1 MRIDMR
7 LRQIVKVKRRMMYQ
21 HGSDAYHRI
30 HSTRAAGSNAM
41 IEDGGEHGKRRLFS
55 AQEECVANISI
66 VEDRNQC
73 TLVLEGEL
81 IAPSIVE
88 FRNAC
93 KRAKADPKHREL
105 VVQIRNL
112 TTISQEGENLL
123 LDLMKEG
130 VRFQCS
136 GGFTRQVIRQLFR
149 RVPGDSGGIKRCQPY
164 NRMF

>member
-1 MRIDMR
+1 MR
-7 LRQIVKVKRRMMYQ
+7 LRQIIKVKRSVMYQ
-21 HGSDAYHRI
+21 HGSGPHHRLR
-30 HSTRAAGSNAM
+30 STRAAGSTAT
-41 IEDGGEHGKRRLFS
+41 IEHGGEHGKGRLDS
-55 AQEECVANISI
+55 AKEECVANISI
-66 VEDRNQC
+66 VEDRSQC

-81 IAPSIVE
+81 SAPSIVE

-93 KRAKADPKHREL
+93 ERAKTDPKHREL

-136 GGFTRQVIRQLFR
+136 GVFTRQVIRQLFR
-149 RVPGDSGGIKRCQPY
+149 RVTEIFR
-164 NRMF
+164 RH

>member
-1 MRIDMR
+1 MR
-7 LRQIVKVKRRMMYQ
+7 LRQAIKVNRKVYQ
-21 HGSDAYHRI
+21 DGSDRHYGLRPM
-30 HSTRAAGSNAM
+30 RAARSNVT
-41 IEDGGEHGKRRLFS
+41 IDHGGEQGNRRLDS
-55 AQEECVANISI
+55 AKEECVANISI

-73 TLVLEGEL
+73 TVVLEGEL

-93 KRAKADPKHREL
+93 KRAKGDPKHREL

-130 VRFQCS
+130 VRFRCS
-136 GGFTRQVIRQLFR
+136 GVFTREVIRQIFR
-149 RVPGDSGGIKRCQPY
+149 RVPERF
-164 NRMF
+164 RRH

>member
-1 MRIDMR
+1 MR
-7 LRQIVKVKRRMMYQ
+7 LREIVEVKRRVMYEQ
-21 HGSDAYHRI
+21 GSDAYHGL
-30 HSTRAAGSNAM
+30 HSTRAAGSNATVK
-41 IEDGGEHGKRRLFS
+41 HGKRRLDS
-55 AQEECVANISI
+55 AKEEWVANISI

-73 TLVLEGEL
+73 TLILEGEL

-88 FRNAC
+88 FRNTC

-123 LDLMKEG
+123 LDLMNEG

-136 GGFTRQVIRQLFR
+136 GVFTRQVIRQLFR
-149 RVPGDSGGIKRCQPY
+149 RVPGDSGGIEDVSNTTEC
-164 NRMF
+164 FS